1 MTLRA
6 MEDFD
11 IQTLSAYLHLT
22 PEQVRKMAERGKLPG
37 RRIGGQWRFSR
48 AEIHTWFENRIGASD
63 EKELV
68 AVEKVFEIQA
78 TKETVEEFHIPDLL
92 RLENIFSP
100 LLAKTKIKVITKI
113 CDMVAETGALWEP
126 DKMAEAIH
134 SREALHPTALENG
147 VALLHPRRP
156 MSQAMG
162 EPFLGLGVTTSGIP
176 FGGPRGC
183 LTDIFFLIGSTD
195 EAVHLRVLARLSR
208 LIQQPDVLN
217 QIRDAQGPAE
227 VHAVIV
233 AADEEL

>member
-1 MTLRA
+1 MLGYARFQYPPHDDART

-78 TKETVEEFHIPDLL
+78 RKETVDEFHIPDLL

-113 CDMVAETGALWEP
+113 C
-126 DKMAEAIH
+126 
-134 SREALHPTALENG
+134 
-147 VALLHPRRP
+147 LLYTSPSPRD
-156 MSQAMG
+156 
-162 EPFLGLGVTTSGIP
+162 GL
-176 FGGPRGC
+176 
-183 LTDIFFLIGSTD
+183 
-195 EAVHLRVLARLSR
+195 LSR
-208 LIQQPDVLN
+208 MPSS
-217 QIRDAQGPAE
+217 A
-227 VHAVIV
+227 
-233 AADEEL
+233 

>member
-1 MTLRA
+1 MILRA

-11 IQTLSAYLHLT
+11 IQTLTAYLHLT
-22 PEQVRKMAERGKLPG
+22 PDQVKKMAERGRLPG

-48 AEIHTWFENRIGASD
+48 AEIHTWFEDRIGVSD

-68 AVEKVFEIQA
+68 EVEKVFEIQA
-78 TKETVEEFHIPDLL
+78 KKETVDEFNIPELL
-92 RLENIFSP
+92 QVENIFSP

-113 CDMVAETGALWEP
+113 CDMVAQTGALWTP

-134 SREALHPTALENG
+134 NREALHPTALENG

-156 MSQAMG
+156 MPQAMG
-162 EPFLGLGVTTSGIP
+162 EPFLGLGVTTNGIP

-208 LIQQPDVLN
+208 LIQQPEVLD

>member
-1 MTLRA
+1 

-11 IQTLSAYLHLT
+11 VQSLSAYLHLT

-37 RRIGGQWRFSR
+37 RRIGGQWRFAR
-48 AEIHTWFENRIGASD
+48 PEIHTWFENRIGASD

-78 TKETVEEFHIPDLL
+78 SKESVDDFHIPDLL
-92 RLENIFSP
+92 RTENIFAP
-100 LLAKTKIKVITKI
+100 LLAKTKSKVIAKI
-113 CDMVAETGALWEP
+113 CDMVAQTGALWDP
-126 DKMAEAIH
+126 DKMVEAIH
-134 SREALHPTALENG
+134 TREELHTTALESG

-156 MSQAMG
+156 MPQAMG
-162 EPFLGLGVTTSGIP
+162 EPFLGLGVTSSGIP

-195 EAVHLRVLARLSR
+195 EAVHLRVLARISR
-208 LIQQPDVLN
+208 LIQQPEVLEK
-217 QIRDAQGPAE
+217 IRDAQGPAD
-227 VHAVIV
+227 VHAVIA

>member
-1 MTLRA
+1 MTLAA

-11 IQTLSAYLHLT
+11 IQSLSAYLHLT
-22 PEQVRKMAERGKLPG
+22 PEQVRKMAERGRLPG

-48 AEIHTWFENRIGASD
+48 PEIHTWFENRIGASD

-68 AVEKVFEIQA
+68 AVEKVLDIQA
-78 TKETVEEFHIPDLL
+78 QKQTVDDFHIPDLL
-92 RLENIFSP
+92 QQQNIFSP

-113 CDMVAETGALWEP
+113 CDMVAQTGALWEP

-134 SREALHPTALENG
+134 SREELHPTALENG

-162 EPFLGLGVTTSGIP
+162 EPFLGLGVTTNGIP

-208 LIQQPDVLN
+208 LIQQPEVLT
-217 QIRDAQGPAE
+217 QIREANGPAE
-227 VHAVIV
+227 IHAVIRV
-233 AADEEL
+233 ADEDL